1 MRKNL
6 EINFLK
12 KLFQTSR
19 PLEKAVVLEMTIKY
33 VRSLQRALHIKSEL
47 EMAPRNQF
55 EEGFS
60 SALERLQ
67 TFPGIDSKVIQ
78 VNF

>member
-1 MRKNL
+1 
-6 EINFLK
+6 
-12 KLFQTSR
+12 
-19 PLEKAVVLEMTIKY
+19 
-33 VRSLQRALHIKSEL
+33 
-47 EMAPRNQF
+47 MAPRNQF

-78 VNF
+78 VNFKSSYEWKPEEFYSFD